1 MKINREVFDMPQ
13 RGLSLIQLL
22 IGLSLIALLAHLA
35 MPSFRET
42 VDAHR
47 RQVSAEELISGLR
60 TARTEAILRQRDVV
74 IHALEEDWS
83 RGWRIIV
90 DRSGQGHLDPGNPVL
105 VERRG
110 DGVTPIK
117 GNRWLEQ
124 FVRFTPLGSLNPQN
138 GASMGGTLHIC
149 ARDQP
154 VSHHQ
159 VILAA
164 TGRIRLEKRAIPEAL
179 CASPG
184 LQQGANA

>member
-1 MKINREVFDMPQ
+1 MNQKGF
-13 RGLSLIQLL
+13 SLVQLL
-22 IGLSLIALLAHLA
+22 IGLAVIGILAQLASPTFSELIA
-35 MPSFRET
+35 SQ
-42 VDAHR
+42 R
-47 RQVSAEELISGLR
+47 RQVSADELANGLQV
-60 TARTEAILRQRDVV
+60 ARTEAILRQQSVV

-90 DRSGQGHLDPGNPVL
+90 DRSGQGHLDPDNPVL
-105 VERRG
+105 VERRS
-110 DGVTPIK
+110 DGRTPIR

-124 FVRFTPLGSLNPQN
+124 FVRFTSVGWLNPN
-138 GASMGGTLHIC
+138 NSTSMGGTLHIC
-149 ARDQP
+149 ARDQA

-164 TGRIRLEKRAIPEAL
+164 TGRIRLEKREIPEAL